1 MATIRFY
8 SLTSPKQKHLQNVT
22 SFCYIPTFVSKK
34 HMRSNYH
41 PPQDFGKDDDKKT
54 TRLWFAILCSSEGAL
69 DDVAIVHLNERHVKL
84 RSRKV
89 RGDNL
94 PNNKTIA
101 EKSVTQ
107 YIKPT
112 QLWLTDWQDKPVDC
126 LWKTDWQYERNN
138 RSQSRAKIFIAVPQ
152 L

>member
-1 MATIRFY
+1 M
-8 SLTSPKQKHLQNVT
+8 
-22 SFCYIPTFVSKK
+22 
-34 HMRSNYH
+34 
-41 PPQDFGKDDDKKT
+41 T
-54 TRLWFAILCSSEGAL
+54 TRRQHDCGLQFCAAA

-84 RSRKV
+84 RNRKV

-112 QLWLTDWQDKPVDC
+112 QL
-126 LWKTDWQYERNN
+126 
-138 RSQSRAKIFIAVPQ
+138 
-152 L
+152 